1 MAHSTKRHV
10 TPCIERRAP
19 PQFGGTACRRST
31 LFCNADLVVGSPAA
45 ASAPVVPLGPGVYAS
60 GLSFASRCCGS
71 PAIATGQRRTALA
84 GRREDDLRSGG
95 HDSGF
100 QLLECILI
108 VLADGK
114 RVTTS
119 ELLAPSLPE
128 TEPLPRFAECPGG
141 RGRAYILLVCSHL
154 RREGTSGLRRP
165 QRRHSTYNGPLEA
178 RVNRWSRPWPCLG
191 LSSTGSQRDFA
202 VPRFGWFALP
212 VALVAAS
219 VVLGADALAPSEI
232 QATFFTG
239 QAFTARTPSGL
250 KFKMTFTPDGKMTRE
265 PLAPVTK
272 GPAQKSVERGSP
284 SIGTG
289 TWRLNAKGFCT
300 TWAHSKPTCFTVVP
314 SGDNKWSVQ
323 RIATTIATTVS
334 VWSK

>member
-1 MAHSTKRHV
+1 MPRWPW
-10 TPCIERRAP
+10 PCVRFVGLQP
-19 PQFGGTACRRST
+19 PA
-31 LFCNADLVVGSPAA
+31 
-45 ASAPVVPLGPGVYAS
+45 
-60 GLSFASRCCGS
+60 
-71 PAIATGQRRTALA
+71 
-84 GRREDDLRSGG
+84 
-95 HDSGF
+95 
-100 QLLECILI
+100 
-108 VLADGK
+108 
-114 RVTTS
+114 
-119 ELLAPSLPE
+119 
-128 TEPLPRFAECPGG
+128 
-141 RGRAYILLVCSHL
+141 
-154 RREGTSGLRRP
+154 
-165 QRRHSTYNGPLEA
+165 QRRHQRASQASAQAFDLQWPPGSA
-178 RVNRWSRPWPCLG
+178 RHRWSRPWPCLG